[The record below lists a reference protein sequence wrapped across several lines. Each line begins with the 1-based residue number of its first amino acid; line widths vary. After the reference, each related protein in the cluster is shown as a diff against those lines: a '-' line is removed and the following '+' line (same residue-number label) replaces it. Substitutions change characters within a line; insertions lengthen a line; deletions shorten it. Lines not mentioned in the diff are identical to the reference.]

1 MCLSKT
7 LLRYLLPLILCAYK
21 KLAFARYLITLFCSK
36 FFCFT
41 SCSIKLW
48 YDSHE
53 SISEIMIQGFLIR
66 LSNLLSN
73 INLSAFA
80 VGELRT
86 HEKIF
91 CNFHCTK
98 HTWEVLTMKVA
109 MCVRPTLCIVS
120 LCKWSS
126 SRNLNFCTAASQ
138 VKFLVLP
145 FGYWTF

>member
-1 MCLSKT
+1 MLYPVICLFYFILVMNMFENRSCFVFIKDLAEIPAAVDLVRLQKVSLCP
-7 LLRYLLPLILCAYK
+7 LLNYT
-21 KLAFARYLITLFCSK
+21 FLFK

-91 CNFHCTK
+91 CNFHCMLYPLNICFIDIQ
-98 HTWEVLTMKVA
+98 LTA
-109 MCVRPTLCIVS
+109 
-120 LCKWSS
+120 
-126 SRNLNFCTAASQ
+126 
-138 VKFLVLP
+138 
-145 FGYWTF
+145 FGLLI